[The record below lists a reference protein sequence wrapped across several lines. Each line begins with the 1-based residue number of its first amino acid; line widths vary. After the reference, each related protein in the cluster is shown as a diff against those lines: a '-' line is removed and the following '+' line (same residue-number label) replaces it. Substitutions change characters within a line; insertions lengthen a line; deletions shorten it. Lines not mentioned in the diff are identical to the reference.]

1 MDAGSV
7 VERMVSVSSNFE
19 RISEK
24 PARTGY
30 SPLFFALVGAIALL
44 ALAASIVPLN
54 NLIVRY
60 ALCPTASAAYFQPL
74 LGGIGPF
81 GMDKDASGKN
91 VMLYCNYENG
101 NVRRYDSNAIAGAGF
116 WGPAGI
122 GALIGLMLYLVTSI
136 LARATKPES

>member
-1 MDAGSV
+1 M
-7 VERMVSVSSNFE
+7 MSNSKVT
-19 RISEK
+19 SEK
-24 PARTGY
+24 PVRVVYT
-30 SPLFFALVGAIALL
+30 PLFFLLVGAIALL
-44 ALAASIVPLN
+44 ALSASIVPLN

-122 GALIGLMLYLVTSI
+122 GAMSGLILSLAIYSRARLSRSTS
-136 LARATKPES
+136 

>member
-1 MDAGSV
+1 MY
-7 VERMVSVSSNFE
+7 
-19 RISEK
+19 
-24 PARTGY
+24 T
-30 SPLFFALVGAIALL
+30 PLFFLLVGAIALL
-44 ALAASIVPLN
+44 ALSASIVPLN

-122 GALIGLMLYLVTSI
+122 GAMSGLILSLAIYSRARLSRSTS
-136 LARATKPES
+136 